1 MYPQVVPEDESTLYT
16 QPCCVYRAGC
26 YCQLCYLLA
35 IIAESAMLAERYSL
49 KPSFSELSPED

>member
-1 MYPQVVPEDESTLYT
+1 MRAPYTPNPVACIVRVV
-16 QPCCVYRAGC
+16 G
-26 YCQLCYLLA
+26 CQLCYLLA